1 MVAVVYRPQPDQDLG
16 CRRIKVGGIPMS
28 LCCDL
33 TSKPF
38 STLRTLRS
46 NRASVGI
53 TDKRV
58 IVIQRGRFELNSWTD
73 C

>member
-16 CRRIKVGGIPMS
+16 CRRIKDGGIPMR

-38 STLRTLRS
+38 SALRNLRT
-46 NRASVGI
+46 NRESVVI

-58 IVIQRGRFELNSWTD
+58 IVIQGDVPRYF
-73 C
+73 